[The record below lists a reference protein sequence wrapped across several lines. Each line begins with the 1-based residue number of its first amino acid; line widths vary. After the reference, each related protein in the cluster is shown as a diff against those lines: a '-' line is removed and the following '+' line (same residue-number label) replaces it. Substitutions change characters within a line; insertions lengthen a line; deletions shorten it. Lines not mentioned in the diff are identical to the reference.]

1 MPGRARA
8 SCRQRAERLRD
19 VAKQLR
25 DCRAEREVLLAGD
38 GPVVE
43 QEGYGSWQVETQYA
57 VLRAG
62 EILEGKEDF
71 SPHFADK
78 PGLKAELDTLSSEL
92 DRMLRDER
100 KEWERVQSERI
111 AEEMRQEEQ
120 QGKSQGRGFSL

>member
-1 MPGRARA
+1 MTKRE
-8 SCRQRAERLRD
+8 ERLRD

-25 DCRAEREVLLAGD
+25 DCRAKREVLLAGG

-43 QEGYGSWQVETQYA
+43 QEGYGRWEVRTRDA

-92 DRMLRDER
+92 NRMLWDER
-100 KEWERVQSERI
+100 KEWERVLSESI
-111 AEEMRQEEQ
+111 KEKMRQEEQ
-120 QGKSQGRGFSL
+120 QGKSQGRGFSM